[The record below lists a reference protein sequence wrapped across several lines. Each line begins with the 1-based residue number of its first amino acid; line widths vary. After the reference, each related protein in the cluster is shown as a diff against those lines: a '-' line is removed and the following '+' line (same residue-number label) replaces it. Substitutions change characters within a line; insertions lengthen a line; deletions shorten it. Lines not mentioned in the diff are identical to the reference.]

1 MCLAF
6 VFKDLCPNEALGL
19 PKEITSTYYVSRK
32 LGSGACGLVRL
43 VFDIRSCEQFA
54 MKMVKKNLLSESSA
68 ISRKK
73 PSNSNDPE
81 KVLNEANIMKS
92 LSHVSGNKKNLYT
105 FV

>member
-1 MCLAF
+1 MLHLCLAF

-19 PKEITSTYYVSRK
+19 PKEITSNYYVSRK

-54 MKMVKKNLLSESSA
+54 MKIVKKNLLSESNP
-68 ISRKK
+68 ISRSK

-92 LSHVSGNKKNLYT
+92 LSHVSKSIKN
-105 FV
+105 